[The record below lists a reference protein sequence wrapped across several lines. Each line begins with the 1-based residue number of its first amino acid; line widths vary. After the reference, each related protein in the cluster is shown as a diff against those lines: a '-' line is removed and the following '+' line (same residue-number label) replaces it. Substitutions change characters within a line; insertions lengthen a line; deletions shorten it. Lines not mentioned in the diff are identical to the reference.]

1 MPITPTRISIYLLE
15 EEDKSQSKLTAS
27 RAKASISCLL
37 GLLISTLAKV
47 ISTGMDDDSAL
58 KSG

>member
-1 MPITPTRISIYLLE
+1 MPITPTRISIYPLE
-15 EEDKSQSKLTAS
+15 EGKSQSKVTAS
-27 RAKASISCLL
+27 RAKASIACLL

-47 ISTGMDDDSAL
+47 IGTGMDDDSAL

>member
-1 MPITPTRISIYLLE
+1 MPITPTRISIYPLE
-15 EEDKSQSKLTAS
+15 EGKSQSELTAS
-27 RAKASISCLL
+27 RAEASIACLL
-37 GLLISTLAKV
+37 GLLVSTLAKV